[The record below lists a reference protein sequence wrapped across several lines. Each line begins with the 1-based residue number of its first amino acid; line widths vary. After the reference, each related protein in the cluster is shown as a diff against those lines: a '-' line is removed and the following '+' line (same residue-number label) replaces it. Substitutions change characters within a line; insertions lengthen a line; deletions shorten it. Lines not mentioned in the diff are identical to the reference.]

1 MPGSR
6 KPRDP
11 VLLDAL
17 DAFDRVRYS
26 GETWRAVR
34 KGRDPLQAS
43 AVGGRWDPTLFDV
56 LYTSLAAD
64 GAVAEVHFHLSRQPV
79 FPSRIRYGLHRI
91 RVRTT
96 RTLRL
101 RDLNAMIPLGVD
113 PARYREILY
122 EATQAIGDA
131 AYFLGFDSII
141 APNARW
147 SCDNLILFM
156 DQIAPADLE
165 VIESSEINWAQWQ
178 KNAKVASPPARKN

>member
-1 MPGSR
+1 MGGAR

-11 VLLDAL
+11 GLLDAL
-17 DAFDRVRYS
+17 DAFKRVPYA

-34 KGRDPLQAS
+34 SGRDPLQGTAS
-43 AVGGRWDPTLFDV
+43 GGRWDPTSFDV
-56 LYTSLAAD
+56 LYTSLTPD

-79 FPSRIRYGLHRI
+79 FPSKIRYGLHRI
-91 RVRTT
+91 RVKTAK
-96 RTLRL
+96 TLKL
-101 RDLNAMIPLGVD
+101 RDLDAMVSLGVD

-122 EATQAIGDA
+122 QPTQAIGDA

-147 SCDNLILFM
+147 RCDNLILFT

-165 VIESSEINWAQWQ
+165 IIESSEINWADWRGRL
-178 KNAKVASPPARKN
+178 K